1 MNPTAE
7 IEARRNAILEEMRS
21 IRALRRGTINEQHFK
36 VAPKGKR
43 GTVLR
48 GPYYV
53 LSRRE
58 GDRTVSKRLTTS
70 AELEQAR
77 REVTE
82 HRRFLALCQEFE
94 GLPERFGELE
104 RRAPDLERKKN
115 RYR

>member
-21 IRALRRGTINEQHFK
+21 IRSLRRGTINEQHFK
-36 VAPKGKR
+36 VALKGKR

-48 GPYYV
+48 GPDYV
-53 LSRRE
+53 LSRWE

-94 GLPERFGELE
+94 GLTERFGELE
-104 RRAPDLERKKN
+104 RRAPDMERKKN